1 MPISL
6 NARKGV
12 RKAGPVTELIVAANA
27 GALAVYQQP
36 TFAAMTGT
44 KTLRLKR
51 IKGINLSGADTT
63 LHIGTGAAGAVVDAM
78 PPLWIF
84 DVLNFDFPE
93 WDLPE
98 IEVNGDLMAWAG
110 AVPVTL
116 QVEVELL
123 G

>member
-12 RKAGPVTELIVAANA
+12 REAGPVTLLIAAGIG
-27 GALAVYQQP
+27 GALPVYQQP
-36 TFAAMTGT
+36 TFAAMVGT

-51 IKGINLSGADTT
+51 IKGINLSGGNTT

-84 DVLNFDFPE
+84 DDLNFDFPE
-93 WDLPE
+93 WDIPE
-98 IEVNGDLMAWAG
+98 IEVNGDLMAWAV

-116 QVEVELL
+116 QVEVEIL